1 MRPDIAPEASP
12 VSRHNMKTR
21 HPPATQ
27 SKTRRLEALRKKA
40 FEKFAFGFRPSSVAG
55 MLGIPVFR
63 AKAWKAQFKERG
75 PDGYRDLRFRGKPE
89 AKPGPETLA
98 VAKLPTLVQNVLRR
112 LAFRM
117 LASGARRKDIMTDF
131 RLAPAT
137 ASRWI
142 SDYRKRGVDGY
153 AVKRGGFR
161 PRKPRCRIIPG
172 TDAKGNLRAKTIAFD
187 DRGAPPDAAG
197 CLHLDGGC
205 LVDDAM
211 NQADGRGRLHGRSD
225 PRLPDRPTVAVV
237 P

>member
-1 MRPDIAPEASP
+1 
-12 VSRHNMKTR
+12 MKTR
-21 HPPATQ
+21 HPPAPQ

-40 FEKFAFGFRPSSVAG
+40 FEKFAFGFRPSSVSG

-89 AKPGPETLA
+89 TKPGQETLA

-112 LAFRM
+112 LAFQM
-117 LASGARRKDIMTDF
+117 LASGARRKDIMADF

-161 PRKPRCRIIPG
+161 PRKPLCRSIPS
-172 TDAKGNLRAKTIAFD
+172 TTE
-187 DRGAPPDAAG
+187 
-197 CLHLDGGC
+197 
-205 LVDDAM
+205 
-211 NQADGRGRLHGRSD
+211 NQKE
-225 PRLPDRPTVAVV
+225 PET
-237 P
+237 